1 MKAQEM
7 IEEVKKGRGKKMIY
21 EVAYDGKNGKE
32 YRETG
37 LSKTTAKDRSMNT
50 MKKDLASARNW
61 HIENGSVIM
70 SEFNY
75 KNTLIRQRIADVH
88 FGDYEEGK
96 HNAELIVRAVNN
108 FDALLEAC
116 KEAIAYCPEPLR
128 LKLITAIANAEK

>member
-1 MKAQEM
+1 
-7 IEEVKKGRGKKMIY
+7 
-21 EVAYDGKNGKE
+21 
-32 YRETG
+32 
-37 LSKTTAKDRSMNT
+37 

-108 FDALLEAC
+108 FDALLDALNDAKDCLEALGG
-116 KEAIAYCPEPLR
+116 KTLLWPAY
-128 LKLITAIANAEK
+128 LKAERVIKNAEK

>member
-1 MKAQEM
+1 
-7 IEEVKKGRGKKMIY
+7 
-21 EVAYDGKNGKE
+21 
-32 YRETG
+32 
-37 LSKTTAKDRSMNT
+37 
-50 MKKDLASARNW
+50 MKKDLASARPW

-108 FDALLEAC
+108 FDDLLELAKGILSGAS
-116 KEAIAYCPEPLR
+116 KEWLQKRAEEAVN
-128 LKLITAIANAEK
+128 NAEK

>member
-1 MKAQEM
+1 
-7 IEEVKKGRGKKMIY
+7 
-21 EVAYDGKNGKE
+21 
-32 YRETG
+32 
-37 LSKTTAKDRSMNT
+37 

-116 KEAIAYCPEPLR
+116 KDALTD
-128 LKLITAIANAEK
+128 LKGPQTKSKVEVIRQLEYAIANAQK